1 MKGCPLCAEQI
12 QDAALVCRHCG
23 ARSTPTGW
31 VRPIPRPAAAA
42 GARGASNGFA
52 VASLVC
58 SLLFFT
64 WGVGSVLAIVFG
76 YVARRQIRDS
86 GGVQGGAGIAMAG
99 IVLGWIGLALVV
111 AVAVLVVMVFSGWD
125 TT

>member
-1 MKGCPLCAEQI
+1 MKACPLCTEQI

-23 ARSTPTGW
+23 ARATPTAW
-31 VRPIPRPAAAA
+31 VRDLPRPTTA
-42 GARGASNGFA
+42 GATSTNGFA

-64 WGVGSVLAIVFG
+64 WGLGSVLGLVFG
-76 YVARRQIRDS
+76 YIARRQIRDS
-86 GGVQGGAGIAMAG
+86 GGSQGGAGLAMAG
-99 IVLGWIGLALVV
+99 IVLGWIGLALL
-111 AVAVLVVMVFSGWD
+111 AAGITLVVMVFGAWD